1 MNSSNQ
7 QPEGVDG
14 TVLFFRER
22 LFPGLGICAFV
33 SAMTISLGVAYGHAY
48 GTTTGLTV
56 GTSTTLLVVGALFVK
71 APIIAVDNLVI
82 RAGKARLPLQFT
94 GEVRRLDVQATKLAI
109 RENVHHQAYLLV
121 RSWVSDSVVLTVT
134 DTTDPHPYWQISTR
148 KTEALLRAID
158 SAKSSSGE
166 HSG

>member
-48 GTTTGLTV
+48 GTTTGLAV
-56 GTSTTLLVVGALFVK
+56 GTSTTLLVVGSLFIN

-82 RAGKARLPLQFT
+82 RAGKARLPLQYT
-94 GEVRRLDVQATKLAI
+94 GEVRHLDQQSTKLAI
-109 RENVHHQAYLLV
+109 RENAHHQAYLLV
-121 RSWVSDSVVLTVT
+121 RSWVSDSIVLTVT
-134 DTTDPHPYWQISTR
+134 DTTDPHPYWHISTR
-148 KTEALLRAID
+148 KIDDFLRAID
-158 SAKSSSGE
+158 SAKSIRGDQSD
-166 HSG
+166 